1 LTGKYILLFYA
12 YIIMFYY
19 PGPKAPVM
27 VMAEADI
34 VNSKFEIIVSWQVC
48 DDFAILTIN
57 QACSVWNNFSDMSWV
72 SGQC

>member
-1 LTGKYILLFYA
+1 
-12 YIIMFYY
+12 MFYY

-57 QACSVWNNFSDMSWV
+57 QACSV
-72 SGQC
+72 